1 MIVFIIEADLFFCD
15 LRAEAEERIEH
26 RVLSIVNAGTRQ
38 ESLTVELQLI
48 V

>member
-26 RVLSIVNAGTRQ
+26 RALSSVNCKCRYEAGEPNR
-38 ESLTVELQLI
+38 
-48 V
+48 